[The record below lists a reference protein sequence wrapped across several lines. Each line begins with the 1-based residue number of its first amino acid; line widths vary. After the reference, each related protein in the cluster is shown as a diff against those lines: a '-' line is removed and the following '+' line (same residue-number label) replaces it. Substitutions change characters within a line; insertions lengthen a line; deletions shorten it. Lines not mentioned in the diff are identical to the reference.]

1 MSKKIKFLI
10 ILGIAFLFILGIPE
24 YIFLSLNQAQAANN
38 MVQGLI
44 FYEKTG
50 MLHFKFNVQTSF
62 TSSSE
67 KAFLFNSTS
76 GAGYVEVFLM
86 DNYANPLTNTDYIN
100 PSPEG
105 GTCDP
110 VTHRCVLDF
119 KAGVTYD
126 INLDYTRF
134 EYGGTTWRWT
144 YSKYVVEFGVP
155 TTSHYIYIPIQF
167 TGYIDTELYYFTEI
181 PTLTITYPFD
191 EAEISGNFNITGTI
205 TQPSPYEYNQLMTYA
220 YLYNPLGPYDEIG
233 VFTIPLLATST
244 QQFSQPIIGLPI
256 SNPNNIILINEL
268 QYLNPETETITKTY
282 RQGSGTEFPWQIR
295 MTTFA
300 EGEAPEYPFDPPIW
314 PNYFDIYRPTASSDG
329 YYRLTTPT
337 STIEFVYNFPETY
350 KVRIT
355 QDEAEKLAT
364 STFATVDPDGNL
376 RFTVA
381 NFDASTSTIKWV
393 EANVYN
399 ASDNLIITAL
409 FPIIGLEAG
418 AQENIGIWG
427 QIESFIKGLLTK
439 FFFPSTAVIDK
450 FQTTIPNIV
459 KSKIPISYFY
469 EIKGIIEGAN
479 IATSTTP
486 FPSVEVDLGG
496 QMVDIKL
503 IDFSYLE
510 EQGYMAT
517 LKNLMRIF
525 LWGMFFMYLYALGTA
540 GPKQLQMKF

>member
-1 MSKKIKFLI
+1 MSKKIKF
-10 ILGIAFLFILGIPE
+10 IAIFLATLFLVMGVFD
-24 YIFLSLNQAQAANN
+24 YFFLSLNQAQGANN
-38 MVQGLI
+38 YIDDIVFYCGSDTKLHLSFHTKTTFSTVYNFQPWYNSLFADGLDA
-44 FYEKTG
+44 FVGYVRGFRLGGVDSSYTFTAG
-50 MLHFKFNVQTSF
+50 NNYDFQMSFRTVGGVFSPDSCNNF
-62 TSSSE
+62 TS
-67 KAFLFNSTS
+67 N
-76 GAGYVEVFLM
+76 
-86 DNYANPLTNTDYIN
+86 N
-100 PSPEG
+100 
-105 GTCDP
+105 
-110 VTHRCVLDF
+110 
-119 KAGVTYD
+119 
-126 INLDYTRF
+126 
-134 EYGGTTWRWT
+134 
-144 YSKYVVEFGVP
+144 
-155 TTSHYIYIPIQF
+155 YIYRIGNTTNNHYPIFNPVWEDNQQ
-167 TGYIDTELYYFTEI
+167 YYFTEY
-181 PTLTITYPFD
+181 PSLTLTFPTTDDI
-191 EAEISGNFNITGTI
+191 EISGNFNITGTI